1 MKDNKKYSEN
11 RFKEI
16 LSFSLGVMNG
26 GDVKMLIDTYKETLD
41 SVTPYDIVMIEN
53 RHLQMGVNTDIIE
66 Q

>member
-16 LSFSLGVMNG
+16 LAFSLGVMNG